1 MRGMPGRKTSY
12 SRKKLFLHRIE
23 MAILKINYYKRWAKN
38 FFLRSATIV
47 DQSIISFFFCG
58 KKPSQKLIRPLN
70 TQILSRYQAFKV
82 AEEQLGVPALLDA
95 RDLVSMDV
103 PDEQSVMTYLSSLF
117 FSLNNFKPSGNI
129 SLVFSVL

>member
-1 MRGMPGRKTSY
+1 
-12 SRKKLFLHRIE
+12 
-23 MAILKINYYKRWAKN
+23 MAILKINYCKRWA
-38 FFLRSATIV
+38 
-47 DQSIISFFFCG
+47 FFFPAVCHYCRSVNYIVFFVW

-129 SLVFSVL
+129 SLAFSVL

>member
-1 MRGMPGRKTSY
+1 
-12 SRKKLFLHRIE
+12 
-23 MAILKINYYKRWAKN
+23 MAILKINYCKRRAKN
-38 FFLRSATIV
+38 FFLRSTTIV
-47 DQSIISFFFCG
+47 NQSIISFFFVE

-70 TQILSRYQAFKV
+70 KQILSRYQAFKV

>member
-1 MRGMPGRKTSY
+1 M
-12 SRKKLFLHRIE
+12 FLRRIE
-23 MAILKINYYKRWAKN
+23 MAILKINYCKRWAKI

-47 DQSIISFFFCG
+47 DQSIMSFFFFGG
-58 KKPSQKLIRPLN
+58 KRPSQKLIRPLN

-117 FSLNNFKPSGNI
+117 FSLNDFKPSGNI
-129 SLVFSVL
+129 SLAFSVL

>member
-1 MRGMPGRKTSY
+1 MPIFG
-12 SRKKLFLHRIE
+12 
-23 MAILKINYYKRWAKN
+23 NYQSLVW
-38 FFLRSATIV
+38 
-47 DQSIISFFFCG
+47 SIISFFLCG